1 MRQSMPSHMT
11 RNIKILNIETM
22 SKQPSLSMDVQ
33 YASKIIGLP
42 TATQFKRWARNTIR
56 VDSEITLRIVDE
68 AEGRELNK
76 TYRQK
81 DYATNVLTF
90 PLAEEPFIMAD
101 IVICA
106 TVVAKEAKEQ
116 NKTLEAHFAHLTAHG
131 ILHAH
136 GYDHEI
142 QEQAELM
149 ESIETQILTKLG
161 YADPYASSE

>member
-1 MRQSMPSHMT
+1 
-11 RNIKILNIETM
+11 
-22 SKQPSLSMDVQ
+22 MDVQ
-33 YASKIIGLP
+33 YASKLIGLP

-142 QEQAELM
+142 QAQAELM

>member
-1 MRQSMPSHMT
+1 
-11 RNIKILNIETM
+11 M
-22 SKQPSLSMDVQ
+22 SKQPTLSMDVQ
-33 YASKIIGLP
+33 YVSELAGLP

-76 TYRQK
+76 AYRQK

-106 TVVAKEAKEQ
+106 PVVVKEAKARG
-116 NKTLEAHFAHLTAHG
+116 KTLEAHFAHLTAHG
-131 ILHAH
+131 VLHAH

-142 QEQAELM
+142 AEQAELM
-149 ESIETQILTKLG
+149 ESVETQILTKLG
-161 YADPYASSE
+161 YPDPYADSE

>member
-1 MRQSMPSHMT
+1 
-11 RNIKILNIETM
+11 
-22 SKQPSLSMDVQ
+22 MDVQ

>member
-1 MRQSMPSHMT
+1 MAKHPM
-11 RNIKILNIETM
+11 LA
-22 SKQPSLSMDVQ
+22 MDVQ
-33 YASKIIGLP
+33 YASELAGLP
-42 TATQFKRWARNTIR
+42 TSAQFKRWARNTIR

-90 PLAEEPFIMAD
+90 PLAEEPYVMAD

-106 TVVAKEAKEQ
+106 PVVAKEAQEQ
-116 NKTLEAHFAHLTAHG
+116 GKTLEAHFAHLTAHG
-131 ILHAH
+131 VLHAH
-136 GYDHEI
+136 GYDHELAA
-142 QEQAELM
+142 QAQLM

-161 YADPYASSE
+161 YADPYADSE

>member
-1 MRQSMPSHMT
+1 MMRLNTHNHTTQ
-11 RNIKILNIETM
+11 NIKNM
-22 SKQPSLSMDVQ
+22 SKQPILSMDVQ
-33 YASKIIGLP
+33 YASKLAGLP
-42 TATQFKRWARNTIR
+42 TITQFKRWARNTIR

-106 TVVAKEAKEQ
+106 PVVAKEAKAQ
-116 NKTLEAHFAHLTAHG
+116 GKTLEAHFAHLTAHG

-142 QEQAELM
+142 AEQAELM
-149 ESIETQILTKLG
+149 ESVETQILTKLG
-161 YADPYASSE
+161 YPDPYADSE

>member
-1 MRQSMPSHMT
+1 MHNPTIQNT
-11 RNIKILNIETM
+11 NAM
-22 SKQPSLSMDVQ
+22 SKQPILSMDVQ
-33 YASKIIGLP
+33 YVSELSGLP

-68 AEGRELNK
+68 AEGRELNNA
-76 TYRQK
+76 YRQK

-106 TVVAKEAKEQ
+106 PVVAKEAQEQ
-116 NKTLEAHFAHLTAHG
+116 VKTLEAHFAHLTVHG
-131 ILHAH
+131 VLHAH

-142 QEQAELM
+142 SEQAELM

-161 YADPYASSE
+161 YADPYADSE

>member
-1 MRQSMPSHMT
+1 
-11 RNIKILNIETM
+11 
-22 SKQPSLSMDVQ
+22 MDVQ
-33 YASKIIGLP
+33 YASKFIGLP